1 MSSIEAQTGF
11 ALDVAG
17 VESIRRAGRADQ
29 QKGLEQAATQFE
41 AMFLHRMLESMR
53 QATPRSDLL
62 NSQQSQFY
70 ESLFDQQLSVHLA
83 GKGFGLA
90 EELIAQLKGNLPDT
104 SQD

>member
-1 MSSIEAQTGF
+1 MSSLETQAGF

-17 VESIRRAGRADQ
+17 VESIRRTSRTDR

-41 AMFLHRMLESMR
+41 AMFLHRMLDSMR
-53 QATPRSDLL
+53 QATPRSGLL
-62 NSQQSQFY
+62 DSQQTRFY

-90 EELIAQLKGNLPDT
+90 EELIAQLKGTLPTT

>member
-1 MSSIEAQTGF
+1 MSSIQAQTGF

-17 VESIRRAGRADQ
+17 VESIRRASRADQ

-41 AMFLHRMLESMR
+41 ALFLHRMLDSMR
-53 QATPRSDLL
+53 QATPRAELL
-62 NSQQSQFY
+62 NSQQSRFY

-90 EELIAQLKGNLPDT
+90 EQLIAQLRDKLPT
-104 SQD
+104 TPQD